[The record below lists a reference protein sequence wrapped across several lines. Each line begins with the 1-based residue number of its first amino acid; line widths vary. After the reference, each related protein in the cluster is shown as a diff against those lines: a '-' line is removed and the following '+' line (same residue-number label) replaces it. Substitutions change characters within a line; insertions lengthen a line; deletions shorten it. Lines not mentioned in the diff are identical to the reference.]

1 MRSYSDEAAYHA
13 GLHAV
18 IDAGQD
24 FDRAAMQ
31 QARMCVATR
40 ALSHLEEALRL
51 LQSYYIGVYD
61 ARFARECGH
70 RAGAGAGVD
79 ARARTRQRTGVTAN
93 TGQVWC

>member
-13 GLHAV
+13 GLHAE
-18 IDAGQD
+18 IDPDRD

-31 QARMCVATR
+31 QARIYVATR
-40 ALSHLEEALRL
+40 SLSHVEEALLL

-70 RAGAGAGVD
+70 GAG
-79 ARARTRQRTGVTAN
+79 QR
-93 TGQVWC
+93 